1 MAVAPHA
8 RTRGVIPFIF
18 VRVRWDKVEHT
29 RTVTRR
35 NMDIIPFQD
44 ILPVIDTLPL
54 NVFRT
59 GAVAQL
65 FYNIWDGAQVY
76 LLLLFSLRSTRVGS
90 NTRAHSN
97 IAVMTWTASSSR
109 DLLLA
114 LFLVL
119 EENVGS
125 LVHLVKCVRR
135 LVSSPLTQ

>member
-65 FYNIWDGAQVY
+65 FNNIWDGVQVY
-76 LLLLFSLRSTRVGS
+76 LLVFPTFNTGRVQHKSTLQHRRHDMDGV
-90 NTRAHSN
+90 
-97 IAVMTWTASSSR
+97 
-109 DLLLA
+109 
-114 LFLVL
+114 LVA
-119 EENVGS
+119 
-125 LVHLVKCVRR
+125 
-135 LVSSPLTQ
+135 